1 MELNC
6 AADARSVK
14 AAGFRRVIV
23 AAGGAANSP
32 AFENA
37 VTAEDILTGAVIPGK
52 HVVIVGGSFKGVET
66 ARYIAR
72 ASALTPEE
80 LFFLITEKA
89 ETPEAAAAM
98 ANVCNREITLVEQNR
113 KIGAGYE
120 PGVAWTVMQELHRL
134 HVRTKKLTHLT
145 DHRAENGTVTLES
158 TDREGNVTVKTIPC
172 DTLVCAAGVRPD
184 DSLVNALRAEGIEAE
199 AVGNCARLGRAI
211 DAIAD
216 AAKLALTF

>member
-1 MELNC
+1 M
-6 AADARSVK
+6 
-14 AAGFRRVIV
+14 
-23 AAGGAANSP
+23 
-32 AFENA
+32 
-37 VTAEDILTGAVIPGK
+37 
-52 HVVIVGGSFKGVET
+52 ET

-89 ETPEAAAAM
+89 ETPETAATM
-98 ANVCNREITLVEQNR
+98 ANICNREITLVEQNK